1 MRRFFAILVGALF
14 LAGLSMTASVNE
26 ASARGAKASCCKKAG
41 KIVVKKRRAVR
52 RGAEWIRTAAINTR
66 TYYGTPIYSAAVYGG
81 RGVYVSG
88 PVRARRCR
96 C

>member
-14 LAGLSMTASVNE
+14 LGGLSMTASVDE
-26 ASARGAKASCCKKAG
+26 ASAHGARASCCKRAG
-41 KIVVKKRRAVR
+41 KIVVKKRRAR

-81 RGVYVSG
+81 RGVYVSR
-88 PVRARRCR
+88 PARRCR